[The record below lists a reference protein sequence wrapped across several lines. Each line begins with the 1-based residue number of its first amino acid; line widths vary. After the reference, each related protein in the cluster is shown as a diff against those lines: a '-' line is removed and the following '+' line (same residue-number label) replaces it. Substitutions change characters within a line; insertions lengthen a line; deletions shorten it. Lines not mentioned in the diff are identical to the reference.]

1 MLLREFVRFDDF
13 GLTYEAV
20 TKSSV
25 EKKVLLKIDIKVK
38 YISNFT
44 GYLYLKLPYYAV
56 AFLSS
61 DIWIFEIIR
70 RMLGSIQNIFVVNN
84 AGVRVSSSID
94 AFIGGKLSGHFAK
107 ITTPFLWIFD
117 QCRMRHP

>member
-25 EKKVLLKIDIKVK
+25 EKKVLLKIDIK
-38 YISNFT
+38 
-44 GYLYLKLPYYAV
+44 
-56 AFLSS
+56 SS

-94 AFIGGKLSGHFAK
+94 AFIGGKLSGHFAES
-107 ITTPFLWIFD
+107 P
-117 QCRMRHP
+117 RHFFGSLTN